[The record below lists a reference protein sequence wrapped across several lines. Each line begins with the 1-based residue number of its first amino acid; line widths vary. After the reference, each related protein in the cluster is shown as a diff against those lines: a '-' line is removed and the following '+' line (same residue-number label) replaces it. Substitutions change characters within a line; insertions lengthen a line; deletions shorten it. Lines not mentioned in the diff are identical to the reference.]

1 MDWLSKSTLPGAE
14 PSSPDDAEGAPDD
27 FITAARRAA
36 QASAQK
42 SILASL
48 APSAKSARKKLNLP
62 FMKAAAKPTRDVH
75 TGEKLPP
82 EIKPAVSKTN
92 NKRRTLVLAGLV
104 LLAAV
109 TAFTFN
115 MLNKPQKSTSTMP
128 PAAIEGTVQPG
139 VPSKQSKSVA
149 PANAPASP
157 VLTEK
162 TTDKI
167 ALCQSRWPHFHR

>member
-1 MDWLSKSTLPGAE
+1 MDWLSKSTLPGGG
-14 PSSPDDAEGAPDD
+14 PPSPDDAEGAPDD

-62 FMKAAAKPTRDVH
+62 FMKAAAKPTRDVP

-82 EIKPAVSKTN
+82 EIKPAVNKNN

-115 MLNKPQKSTSTMP
+115 MLNKPQKSTSTVP
-128 PAAIEGTVQPG
+128 PAA
-139 VPSKQSKSVA
+139 
-149 PANAPASP
+149 
-157 VLTEK
+157 
-162 TTDKI
+162 D
-167 ALCQSRWPHFHR
+167 